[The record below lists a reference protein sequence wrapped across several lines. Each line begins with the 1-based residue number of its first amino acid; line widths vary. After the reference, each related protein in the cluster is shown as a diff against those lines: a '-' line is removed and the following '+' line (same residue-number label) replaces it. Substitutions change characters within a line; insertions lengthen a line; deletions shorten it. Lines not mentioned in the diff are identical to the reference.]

1 MHNQDQNNTYE
12 AGKVIAA
19 LNENPALEHD
29 INAALDGVD
38 YEKVELIFRSDKE
51 EKSNTGDLLL
61 IYLNDKEE
69 SAVFDAIETLLSNPY
84 ILYAEPDYI
93 EDLHLMPNDPL
104 YRQLWGTRK
113 IEASSAWNYTVGSN
127 EVAVGVID
135 TGIDYR
141 HPDIRENMWISPDG
155 RLANGWNFA
164 DNNRN
169 PIDLDGHGTH
179 VAGTI
184 GAVGNN
190 HIGVTGICW
199 DVKVVALK
207 FGLDIASA
215 IAAINFANQYDIPIL
230 NSSWGGRVY
239 SPALKHAIEQ
249 YRGLFIASAGNN
261 GENNDEYPVYPA
273 SFDCDNIISVAA
285 TNPDDDLTR
294 FSNYGIGTVDLA
306 APGIDIL
313 SLGLDDEYSGQ
324 NGTSMS
330 APHVAGAAALL
341 KSYIPE
347 ISVSALKYIIL
358 ASVVK
363 RRSLADKITT
373 GGVLNVND
381 MFQLATEMID
391 NGNIL

>member
-19 LNENPALEHD
+19 LNENPALEYD
-29 INAALDGVD
+29 IDAALDGID
-38 YEKVELIFRSDKE
+38 YEKVELIFRSNKE

-61 IYLNDKEE
+61 IYLNDKEK

-93 EDLHLMPNDPL
+93 EELHLMPNDPL

-135 TGIDYR
+135 TGVDYR
-141 HPDIRENMWISPDG
+141 HPDIRENMWVSPDG

-169 PIDLDGHGTH
+169 PMDLDGHGTH

-239 SPALKHAIEQ
+239 SPALKHAVEQ
-249 YRGLFIASAGNN
+249 YHGLFIASAGNN
-261 GENNDEYPVYPA
+261 GENNDEYPVYPT
-273 SFDCDNIISVAA
+273 SFDCDNLISVAA
-285 TNPDDDLTR
+285 TNPDDELTR
-294 FSNYGIGTVDLA
+294 FSNYGVETVDLA

-313 SLGLDDEYSGQ
+313 SLSLDDEYSGQ

-341 KSYIPE
+341 KSYIPD

-363 RRSLADKITT
+363 RRSLAGKITT
-373 GGVLNVND
+373 EGVLNVND

>member
-141 HPDIRENMWISPDG
+141 HPDIRENMWVSPDG

-363 RRSLADKITT
+363 HRSLADKITT

>member
-12 AGKVIAA
+12 AGKVIVA

-141 HPDIRENMWISPDG
+141 HPDIRENMWVSPDG

-363 RRSLADKITT
+363 HRSLADKITT

>member
-93 EDLHLMPNDPL
+93 EELHLMPNDPL

-141 HPDIRENMWISPDG
+141 HPDIRENMWVSPDG

-363 RRSLADKITT
+363 HRSLADKITT